1 MSRDQIADLVKEL
14 GGLVAVLPEADPGE
28 RSAIYQQ
35 LGLRLVY
42 HPQEQAVRIQAQPG
56 STPHGR
62 TVCVRGATR
71 TDSQRAGLFAA
82 ELALC

>member
-14 GGLVAVLPEADPGE
+14 GGLVAVLPEADPAD

-42 HPQEQAVRIQAQPG
+42 HPQEQTVRIQAQPG
-56 STPHGR
+56 STPHGK
-62 TVCVRGATR
+62 TVCVRGGT
-71 TDSQRAGLFAA
+71 
-82 ELALC
+82 